1 MKTIA
6 LTSFAAAPGIALNQS
21 GTSTTATPAA
31 KVAAKAPSDSQNNK
45 PPQVADKPKEDK

>member
-6 LTSFAAAPGIALNQS
+6 LTSFAAVPGIAPNQS
-21 GTSTTATPAA
+21 GASTAAIPAA
-31 KVAAKAPSDSQNNK
+31 KVAARAPSDSQNNK